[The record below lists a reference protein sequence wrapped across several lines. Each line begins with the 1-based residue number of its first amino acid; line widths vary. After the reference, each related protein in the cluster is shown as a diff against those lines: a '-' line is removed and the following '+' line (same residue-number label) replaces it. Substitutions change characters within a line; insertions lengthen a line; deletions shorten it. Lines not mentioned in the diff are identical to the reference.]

1 MSDETALTIYQGD
14 GSDSRAI
21 KAYTPPENYVLS
33 LDACIAAWVKN
44 KSERTGSA
52 KTKRA
57 YEETINGFRALLQT
71 ARPIPL
77 DLDSTDTRAIRLA
90 AESFASGGGVSTAT
104 FNQRLAILSSFY
116 TYAIKQEVL
125 DKNPIKLIDRRPV
138 DAKDAAL
145 PMGESEIAE
154 AFSKIDRGTLEGL
167 RDYALLSLAVTT
179 GRRSRELASLTW
191 GDIRLSGRGKA
202 EKMLVTWQHCKGNKQ
217 MRDEIEPR
225 TKAALLA
232 YLHALYGANL
242 GKLAKEAPVFVSLS
256 RNNNRGGLSI
266 QAVSDICLKHLGTS
280 KVHTTRHT
288 FAVQMER
295 AGASLSDIGAK
306 LGHASLKT
314 TSDYMKRL
322 HSAENPHAAKLGEM
336 FGI

>member
-1 MSDETALTIYQGD
+1 VNDETAITIYQGD
-14 GSDSRAI
+14 IAP
-21 KAYTPPENYVLS
+21 YTPPAQYVLS
-33 LDACIAAWVKN
+33 LDGCIAAWLKN

-57 YEETINGFRALLQT
+57 YSDTINGFRAMLLA
-71 ARPIPL
+71 ARPTPL
-77 DLDSTDTRAIRLA
+77 DLDSTDARAIRLA
-90 AESFASGGGVSTAT
+90 AEVFASGNGVSPAT

-138 DAKDAAL
+138 QEKDAAL
-145 PMGESEIAE
+145 PMSDTEVMQ
-154 AFSKIDRGTLEGL
+154 AFSKIDRSTLDGL

-179 GRRSRELASLTW
+179 GRRSRELASLVW
-191 GDIRLSGRGKA
+191 SDIRLTAK
-202 EKMLVTWQHCKGNKQ
+202 KMLITWRRTKGNKQ

-225 TKAALLA
+225 TRAALLV
-232 YLHALYGANL
+232 YLNALYGADL
-242 GKLAKEAPVFVSLS
+242 GQLPKNAPVFVSLS
-256 RNNNRGGLSI
+256 KNNHKGSLSI
-266 QAVSDICLKHLGTS
+266 QAVSDICKKHLGTS

-288 FAVQMER
+288 FAVNLEK
-295 AGASLSDIGAK
+295 AGASLSEIGAR

-322 HSAENPHAAKLGEM
+322 HSAENPHAACLGEM

>member
-1 MSDETALTIYQGD
+1 MNDETAITLYQD
-14 GSDSRAI
+14 DVSQTLAP
-21 KAYTPPENYVLS
+21 YTSPVHYVLS
-33 LDACIAAWVKN
+33 LDACVAAWLKN

-57 YEETINGFRALLQT
+57 YEETIKDFRAMLKS

-77 DLDSTDTRAIRLA
+77 DLDSDDTRAIRLA
-90 AESFASGGGVSTAT
+90 AESFASGNGVQPST

-138 DAKDAAL
+138 DAKDAAH
-145 PMGESEIAE
+145 PMDKADVTQALAS
-154 AFSKIDRGTLEGL
+154 IDRSTDRGL

-179 GRRSRELASLTW
+179 GRRVRELASLVW
-191 GDIRLSGRGKA
+191 GDIHITGK
-202 EKMLVTWQHCKGNKQ
+202 KMVITWQRCKGNKQ

-225 TKAALLA
+225 TKTALLA
-232 YLHALYGANL
+232 YLRALHGEDID
-242 GKLAKEAPVFVSLS
+242 KLSKDVPIFVSLAK
-256 RNNNRGGLSI
+256 NNYRGGLSI

-288 FAVQMER
+288 FAVQMEK

>member
-1 MSDETALTIYQGD
+1 MSTEVTIYQGD
-14 GSDSRAI
+14 ESQAI
-21 KAYTPPENYVLS
+21 EAYTPQAHYILS

-57 YEETINGFRALLQT
+57 YEDTINGFRALLQS

-90 AESFASGGGVSTAT
+90 AESFAAGNGVSSAT

-125 DKNPIKLIDRRPV
+125 DKNPMKLIDRRPV
-138 DAKDAAL
+138 DAKAAAL
-145 PMGESEIAE
+145 PMGESEIAD
-154 AFSKIDRGTLEGL
+154 AFSKIDRSTLEGL

-179 GRRSRELASLTW
+179 GRRSRELAELCW
-191 GDIRLSGRGKA
+191 GDVRLSGRGKHG
-202 EKMLVTWQHCKGNKQ
+202 KMLITWQHCKGNKQ

-225 TKAALLA
+225 TSAAMLA
-232 YLHALYGANL
+232 YLHALYGVDL
-242 GKLAKEAPVFVSLS
+242 GTLAPDAPVFVSLS
-256 RNNNRGGLSI
+256 RNNHKGGLSV
-266 QAVSDICLKHLGTS
+266 QAISDICLAHLGTS

-288 FAVQMER
+288 FAVSMEK
-295 AGASLSDIGAK
+295 AGANLSEIGDR

-322 HSAENPHAAKLGEM
+322 HSAENPHAARLGEM
-336 FGI
+336 FNI

>member
-1 MSDETALTIYQGD
+1 MNTDITIYKGD
-14 GSDSRAI
+14 DSQAI
-21 KAYTPPENYVLS
+21 EPYTPQDHYILS

-57 YEETINGFRALLQT
+57 YQDTIDDFRALLQS

-77 DLDSTDTRAIRLA
+77 DLDSDDMRAIRLA
-90 AESFASGGGVSTAT
+90 AESFAAGKGVSPAT

-138 DAKDAAL
+138 DAKDAAQ
-145 PMGESEIAE
+145 PMGDTEIAQ
-154 AFSKIDRGTLEGL
+154 ALATMNRDTDRGL

-179 GRRSRELASLTW
+179 GRRARELASLCW
-191 GDIRLSGRGKA
+191 GDIRLTGK
-202 EKMLVTWQHCKGNKQ
+202 KMLITWQRCKGNKQ

-225 TKAALLA
+225 TKTALLA
-232 YLHALYGANL
+232 YLRALHGEDL
-242 GKLAKEAPVFVSLS
+242 DKLSKDVPIFVSLS
-256 RNNNRGGLSI
+256 RNNYRGRLSI

-288 FAVQMER
+288 FAVSMEK

>member
-1 MSDETALTIYQGD
+1 MSTEITIYQGD
-14 GSDSRAI
+14 ESQAI
-21 KAYTPPENYVLS
+21 EPYTPQAHYILS

-57 YEETINGFRALLQT
+57 YQNTINGFRARLQS

-77 DLDSTDTRAIRLA
+77 DLDSDDTRAIRLA
-90 AESFASGGGVSTAT
+90 AESFAAGNGVSSAT

-125 DKNPIKLIDRRPV
+125 DKNPMKLIDRRPV

-154 AFSKIDRGTLEGL
+154 ALTSIDRSTLEGL

-179 GRRSRELASLTW
+179 GRRSRELASLCW
-191 GDIRLSGRGKA
+191 GDIRLTGKGKSS
-202 EKMLVTWQHCKGNKQ
+202 KMLITWQHCKGNKQ

-225 TKAALLA
+225 TQAAILA
-232 YLHALYGANL
+232 YLHALHGADL
-242 GKLAKEAPVFVSLS
+242 GQLPNDAPIFVSLS
-256 RNNNRGGLSI
+256 RNNHRGQLSI

-288 FAVQMER
+288 FAVQMEK

-322 HSAENPHAAKLGEM
+322 HSAENPHAARLGEM
-336 FGI
+336 FNI

>member
-1 MSDETALTIYQGD
+1 VNDETAITLYQGD
-14 GSDSRAI
+14 EFQAI
-21 KAYTPPENYVLS
+21 EAYTPPAHYVLS
-33 LDACIAAWVKN
+33 LDAAIAAWVKN

-57 YEETINGFRALLQT
+57 YQDTIDDFRALLQA

-90 AESFASGGGVSTAT
+90 AESFAAGNGVSSAT

-125 DKNPIKLIDRRPV
+125 DKNPMKLIDRRPV
-138 DAKDAAL
+138 DAKDAAQ

-179 GRRSRELASLTW
+179 GRRSRELAALCW
-191 GDIRLSGRGKA
+191 GDVHLSGRGKNG
-202 EKMLVTWQHCKGNKQ
+202 KMLITWQHCKGNKQ

-225 TKAALLA
+225 THKALLA
-232 YLHALYGANL
+232 YLHALHGADL
-242 GKLAKEAPVFVSLS
+242 GKLAKDAPIFVSLS
-256 RNNNRGGLSI
+256 RNNHRGAMSI
-266 QAVSDICLKHLGTS
+266 QAVSDICFKRLGTS

-288 FAVQMER
+288 FAVQMEK

-322 HSAENPHAAKLGEM
+322 HSAENPHAAKPGEM